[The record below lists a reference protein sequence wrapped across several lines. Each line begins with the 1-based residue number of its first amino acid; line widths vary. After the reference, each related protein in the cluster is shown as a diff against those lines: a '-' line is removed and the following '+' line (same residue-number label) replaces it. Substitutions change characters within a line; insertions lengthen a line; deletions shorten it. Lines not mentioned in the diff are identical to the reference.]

1 MPITFQTKILES
13 KDKLSKLLLNKKY
26 LWKANKNYANY
37 FTKAISLK
45 NKDKL
50 CKLLLDKHFGNQ
62 RKTMPFFSSNKYL
75 WKAKTKYANYFPNSI
90 TLLVKKPSNFHNSAF
105 LYLFLLITQ
114 NDVLIRR

>member
-1 MPITFQTKILES
+1 MPITFQAKILKS

-105 LYLFLLITQ
+105 LYF
-114 NDVLIRR
+114 